1 MNRAG
6 ETDRKLLAAEP
17 KSDHMR
23 ANASF
28 LDPLGRL
35 ESSNGVR
42 APASPCFV
50 AFTAASASS
59 PDPIGVSKAALN
71 GANRRLQA
79 AIAQHVDLVWRV
91 LRRVGLRDADAEDAA
106 QDVFWVLAQRL
117 EDVPVRAERAFLAAT
132 AFRVASASRRS
143 KRYRAVDPES
153 DCDAHAASAPL
164 PDREL
169 ELQRAR
175 ALLSRALSALPAPE
189 REVFILA
196 ELEQLSR
203 TEVGEALGIPPGTV
217 ASRLSRA
224 RQSFEASLRALR
236 GKPRNR
242 S

>member
-1 MNRAG
+1 
-6 ETDRKLLAAEP
+6 
-17 KSDHMR
+17 
-23 ANASF
+23 
-28 LDPLGRL
+28 
-35 ESSNGVR
+35 VR

-50 AFTAASASS
+50 TFSAADASC
-59 PDPIGVSKAALN
+59 PVPIGVSNGGLN
-71 GANRRLQA
+71 TANRRLQG
-79 AIAQHVDLVWRV
+79 AIAQHLDLVWRV

-117 EDVPVRAERAFLAAT
+117 DDVPVQAERAFLAAT
-132 AFRVASASRRS
+132 AFRVASACRRS
-143 KRYRAVDPES
+143 KRYREVNQEVDCEE
-153 DCDAHAASAPL
+153 HAGSEPL

-169 ELQRAR
+169 ELRRAR

-203 TEVGEALGIPPGTV
+203 TEVAEALGIPPGTV
-217 ASRLSRA
+217 ATRLSRA

-236 GKPRNR
+236 AKPRNR